1 MQFTDLNSE
10 LQNVAIPQSMINL
23 FAQSLYAQLEAL
35 ALDASAS
42 LELFENKAYTE
53 VKTFLQAHIQQM
65 QYVLNS
71 VEILDRMEQ
80 SQA

>member
-10 LQNVAIPQSMINL
+10 VQNIAIPQSMVNL
-23 FAQSLYAQLEAL
+23 FAQSIYAQLEAL
-35 ALDASAS
+35 TLDANAS
-42 LELFENKAYTE
+42 LELFENQAYTE

-71 VEILDRMEQ
+71 VEILDRMK
-80 SQA
+80 